1 MPKIVDHEARRRDV
15 LDAASRLILDGGLR
29 RVTVRAL
36 ASETGMAPSTL
47 RHYVPRVADLELLLV
62 EHHAARVQERVAA
75 VVRARPRPD
84 AVELVARCEEQVL
97 PLDGERR
104 VEHDV
109 AHALAIGAS
118 APHEWSWAWQGQVMF
133 HRQMVLALADQS
145 VPDRPGPL
153 AAQQEQWV
161 RHLHAYVDGL
171 AHRAR
176 VAPSENVTGPLRTF
190 LLLIRRELAT
200 S

>member
-1 MPKIVDHEARRRDV
+1 MPKIVDHERRRRDV

-36 ASETGMAPSTL
+36 ASEAGMAPSTL
-47 RHYVPRVADLELLLV
+47 RHYVPRLADLERLLV
-62 EHHAARVQERVAA
+62 EHHASRVQERVAA

-109 AHALAIGAS
+109 AHALALGART
-118 APHEWSWAWQGQVMF
+118 PHEWSWAWERQMMF
-133 HRQMVLALADQS
+133 HRQMILALSDRP
-145 VPDRPGPL
+145 VPDLPGPL
-153 AAQQEQWV
+153 VPDQEQWAH
-161 RHLHAYVDGL
+161 HLHAYVDGL
-171 AHRAR
+171 AHRVR
-176 VAPSENVTGPLRTF
+176 VAPSGDAQASLRAF
-190 LLLIRRELAT
+190 LALIHNALAAP
-200 S
+200 